1 MFPISPWFPGSWRAS
16 LNPSPIFGSRQEFP
30 PCLVLS
36 AAGKL
41 RHSSV
46 LEWVLARIPLHGS
59 LGTTRAM
66 VSSLHG
72 EDGQTSSCGC
82 RAASQLIVSPL
93 GEPTCPGTHPTRLR
107 TFRVSHI
114 QDLWRFCTCKTLGY
128 LCTQGISAPKAFVI
142 SLHLESL
149 LPMQN
154 LRGVSAPRISG
165 VYPNTKLL
173 GCHCTSGAF
182 LHPRALG
189 ASATE
194 ISWGVSHP
202 AALKHFTPRT
212 SGVSLLPEP
221 LEHPAPKTFGVS
233 HALGSGALC
242 PPGSAHRR
250 GP

>member
-1 MFPISPWFPGSWRAS
+1 MAPWAPRGPWWA
-16 LNPSPIFGSRQEFP
+16 
-30 PCLVLS
+30 LS
-36 AAGKL
+36 MVRMVKLLPVAAEQL
-41 RHSSV
+41 HSS
-46 LEWVLARIPLHGS
+46 LCPHWR
-59 LGTTRAM
+59 
-66 VSSLHG
+66 
-72 EDGQTSSCGC
+72 
-82 RAASQLIVSPL
+82 
-93 GEPTCPGTHPTRLR
+93 EPTCPGAHPTRLR

-114 QDLWRFCTCKTLGY
+114 QDLWRFCTCKTSGY
-128 LCTQGISAPKAFVI
+128 LCTQGISAPKAFGI

-212 SGVSLLPEP
+212 GVSLLPEP

-250 GP
+250 GPRAPQPRRPRPICPPGLPSTPPMVLPQGARGAGREANSCGSARSGSRGLRLRPM